1 MLILI
6 LDLVNPG
13 SGKKVGSGIIIP
25 DPPYGCLH
33 CVLQDVFISAF
44 DGLFKEQ
51 RSAGENWLAVE
62 PHRVPSPR
70 PGENVNSSLYLPSSE
85 VPEEKQEPV

>member
-1 MLILI
+1 MEKSRIR
-6 LDLVNPG
+6 DKHPG
-13 SGKKVGSGIIIP
+13 SAIP
-25 DPPYGCLH
+25 LVH
-33 CVLQDVFISAF
+33 CVLQDVFVSAF

-70 PGENVNSSLYLPSSE
+70 PGENVNSSVFLSSS
-85 VPEEKQEPV
+85 VFPEEKQEPV